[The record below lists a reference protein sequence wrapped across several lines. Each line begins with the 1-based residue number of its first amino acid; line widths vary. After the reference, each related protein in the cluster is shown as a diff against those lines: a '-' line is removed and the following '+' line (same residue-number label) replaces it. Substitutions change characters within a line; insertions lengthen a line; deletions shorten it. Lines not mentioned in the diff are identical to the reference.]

1 LKKEGKL
8 DMTAAGGD
16 VSPAAAA
23 TATVAAS
30 VVAATVLAA
39 PGTLSDTAAAA
50 AAGAGAGAS
59 SAGGDALH
67 KGPKGGVVEG
77 FMAMFSFR
85 DESIGDQIKFGLCVL
100 LAMYLVVNYLRWQS
114 VSGKLATLEEKLHR
128 MENLAQQ
135 LLAKL
140 PPSVG
145 NAAAGAVGA
154 AAKANGAR

>member
-1 LKKEGKL
+1 
-8 DMTAAGGD
+8 MTTAGGD
-16 VSPAAAA
+16 VSPTAAA

-39 PGTLSDTAAAA
+39 PGTLSDAAAA
-50 AAGAGAGAS
+50 AADGAGAS

-114 VSGKLATLEEKLHR
+114 VSGKLAALEEKLHS
-128 MENLAQQ
+128 MENIAQQ

-145 NAAAGAVGA
+145 NTAAGAVGA